1 MFQIKRNWVCFNCSQ
16 RTSMLW
22 CSLLQI
28 FSCLKVFFFVW
39 FSDHVLLVKN
49 DQQWKTFGMIYNMTM
64 SGKTNFSAYPLWHHN
79 VFHVTCLVFPV
90 FWSPSVLLKIGQ
102 YTKSSLMIYNLSTF
116 GKNNC
121 GDHKLWRH
129 WYLGNGVLRKMW
141 YDGFRN
147 CFTYLWFW
155 DNKKWDYSSS
165 SSSNQYHLND
175 LNYQMK

>member
-1 MFQIKRNWVCFNCSQ
+1 MISNERPLAWYIIWLCPGKQISLPNRYDIITF
-16 RTSMLW
+16 SMW
-22 CSLLQI
+22 R
-28 FSCLKVFFFVW
+28 
-39 FSDHVLLVKN
+39 H
-49 DQQWKTFGMIYNMTM
+49 
-64 SGKTNFSAYPLWHHN
+64 
-79 VFHVTCLVFPV
+79 LVFPV

-175 LNYQMK
+175 LNYQMR